1 MEHMNVSA
9 PTADQRALFGAVL
22 QPHRSL
28 SPRGF
33 RVLIA
38 AICITF
44 FAVGLGFL
52 LVGAWPVLG
61 FCGLEVALIYALFR
75 LNFRSLARYE
85 TIRLTDSELE
95 LRRIAPDGAIERI
108 TFQPYWLRVTVEEKP
123 GRASRLI
130 LSSHGR
136 AVTVGAFL
144 APDERVALAEAL
156 TQALARQHAGRSAP
170 EETDATA

>member
-1 MEHMNVSA
+1 MNVSA
-9 PTADQRALFGAVL
+9 PTADRQAVFGAVL

-28 SPRGF
+28 SPFGF
-33 RVLIA
+33 RVLMAAVCIA
-38 AICITF
+38 FC
-44 FAVGLGFL
+44 AVGLAFL

-61 FCGLEVALIYALFR
+61 FCGLEVVLIYALFR

-85 TIRLTDSELE
+85 TIRLTDRELE
-95 LRRIAPDGAIERI
+95 LCRIAPDGATERV

-156 TQALARQHAGRSAP
+156 TEALARQRAGGTGP
-170 EETDATA
+170 EAAGTSV